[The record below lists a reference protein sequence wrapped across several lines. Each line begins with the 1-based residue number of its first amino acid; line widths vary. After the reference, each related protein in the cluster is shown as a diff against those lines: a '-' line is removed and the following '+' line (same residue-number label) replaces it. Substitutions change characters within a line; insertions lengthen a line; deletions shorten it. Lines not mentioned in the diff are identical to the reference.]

1 MNSIQRLAMV
11 SGLVLMLAD
20 SSAARA
26 DEGALVQAQKL
37 LQDASQRMEVL
48 QKDAEARAADQQVDA
63 VVGADPA
70 KKEKLYQISSQAL
83 GDLEKQ
89 KGGDPEAMAKALEQ
103 VQKDPEGFFKT
114 LSPENQAAIR
124 AMARDLEA
132 RKKGTEQP

>member
-1 MNSIQRLAMV
+1 MNSIPSFTLGFGLA
-11 SGLVLMLAD
+11 LMLAG
-20 SSAARA
+20 SFTRA
-26 DEGALVQAQKL
+26 DEDALVQAQKL
-37 LQDASQRMEVL
+37 LQDASQRVEVL
-48 QKDAEARAADQQVDA
+48 QKDTQALAVDRQVDA

-89 KGGDPEAMAKALEQ
+89 KRGDPEAMAKALEQ
-103 VQKDPEGFFKT
+103 AQKDPEGFFKT

>member
-1 MNSIQRLAMV
+1 MNSIPSFTLGFGLA
-11 SGLVLMLAD
+11 LMLAG
-20 SSAARA
+20 SFTRA
-26 DEGALVQAQKL
+26 DEDALVQAQKL
-37 LQDASQRMEVL
+37 LQDASQRVEVL
-48 QKDAEARAADQQVDA
+48 QKDTQARAVDRQVDA

-83 GDLEKQ
+83 GDLERQ

-103 VQKDPEGFFKT
+103 AQKDPEGFFKT